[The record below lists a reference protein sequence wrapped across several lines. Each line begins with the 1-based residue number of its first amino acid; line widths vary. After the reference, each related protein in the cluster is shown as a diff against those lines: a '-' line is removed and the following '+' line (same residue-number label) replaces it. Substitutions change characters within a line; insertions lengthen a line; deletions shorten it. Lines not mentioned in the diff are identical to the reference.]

1 MPRKIESVPTVI
13 YQIKVTLKDSKPPI
27 WRRIQVR
34 GDVTL
39 AQFHTILQLVMGW
52 GDYHL
57 HAFRLGG
64 MEYGQPEPELRMR
77 SDKSVKLNQ
86 LIPGEKFKFQY
97 EYDFGDSW
105 DHMLEVEK
113 VLPAEPGVHT
123 PSCLAGKRACPPEDV
138 GGVWGYI
145 EFLEAIRDPE
155 HPEHEEQLEW
165 AGGEFDPEA
174 IDLDEVNRELAKIQQ
189 TR

>member
-1 MPRKIESVPTVI
+1 MDAGSQWPYRGRTHNAARTAGDCLPEGTDTLHSGRPPGGIEEERIPVSRVRSKTMPRKIESVPTVI

-77 SDKSVKLNQ
+77 SDTSVQ
-86 LIPGEKFKFQY
+86 LTQPI
-97 EYDFGDSW
+97 
-105 DHMLEVEK
+105 
-113 VLPAEPGVHT
+113 PAE
-123 PSCLAGKRACPPEDV
+123 
-138 GGVWGYI
+138 
-145 EFLEAIRDPE
+145 
-155 HPEHEEQLEW
+155 
-165 AGGEFDPEA
+165 
-174 IDLDEVNRELAKIQQ
+174 
-189 TR
+189 